1 MSEVFETLFDK
12 YGGVPVVTEIVTTF
26 YARIMSRPNLARYF
40 RNTNLDALKMHQ
52 VKFIAFVMG
61 KPAQYYQGRDLQK
74 AHTGFSI
81 SQKSFKEVA
90 SILKWTLEDYKVE
103 AEDIETIIEALEKTR
118 PLIVNH

>member
-12 YGGVPVVTEIVTTF
+12 YGGVPVVTEIVATF

-40 RNTNLDALKMHQ
+40 RNTDMDALKMHQ
-52 VKFIAFVMG
+52 VKFIAYVMG
-61 KPAQYYQGRDLQK
+61 KPAQYYQGRDLQI

-81 SQKSFKEVA
+81 SEKSFNEVA
-90 SILKWTLEDYKVE
+90 SILEWTLEDFQVE
-103 AEDIETIIEALEKTR
+103 DADIQTIMEAVENTR

>member
-81 SQKSFKEVA
+81 SEKSFNEVA
-90 SILKWTLEDYKVE
+90 SILEWTLEDYKVE
-103 AEDIETIIEALEKTR
+103 AEDIETIMEAVEKTR